1 VSKPEQKR
9 KYRIRT
15 HRARVAAEMLR
26 RLERS
31 PSVRIL
37 MAEVRHQAAQ
47 LQRTL
52 LDIYE
57 RTFIAKVTG
66 EDLDKLTRLYGL
78 ELM

>member
-1 VSKPEQKR
+1 MSKPEQKS

-26 RLERS
+26 RFERS
-31 PSVRIL
+31 PSGRIL

-47 LQRTL
+47 LQQTL
-52 LDIYE
+52 LDI
-57 RTFIAKVTG
+57 
-66 EDLDKLTRLYGL
+66 LDKIARLYGL

>member
-15 HRARVAAEMLR
+15 HRARVTAEMLR
-26 RLERS
+26 RFERS
-31 PSVRIL
+31 PSGRIL
-37 MAEVRHQAAQ
+37 MAEVRHQVAQ
-47 LQRTL
+47 LQQTL

-57 RTFIAKVTG
+57 RTFITKVTG
-66 EDLDKLTRLYGL
+66 EDLDKLARLYGL